1 MAATVAAAL
10 VFVLLMLLLLVG
22 LLVYLFY
29 PALTSAAWGHTSGN
43 VNRPI
48 LGATRPS
55 TSSSTKTTAAAAAA
69 IAALSPVLIH
79 VSSHGRRSSSYES
92 NQQQQQQQQQQPPS
106 QQQQD
111 DNKPVPSSITPPLL
125 SVIIP
130 AYNEE
135 VRLPLMLEPA
145 LAYLSDPHCP
155 ALRDLR
161 RHHHFLNNKDSNKNS
176 SGDASDSSDARTT
189 TTASTEKEDAATV
202 VVVVEWIVVSDG
214 STDSTERV
222 YREFCQRQ
230 SPPSEYDDQE
240 EDDSAATRRRRPRDT
255 AVGGGL
261 DNDNDTNNVSSSD
274 PCETSVAV
282 MMHWK
287 FLALPQNQGK
297 GGAVRAGMLS
307 STGRYRLMVD
317 ADGATQFDHLSK
329 LASALLLSKEEE
341 TDDAASSNSSR
352 ASAVVVWGSR
362 AHLQDSSSPEKRNQR
377 SLPRQVLM
385 RSFHAFVKLLCTR
398 SDSPYIRDTQCGFK
412 LFPAREALQL
422 FSHLHL
428 RGWAFDTELL
438 ILSSFLRIPI
448 VEVPVNWH
456 EVDGSKLSTSA
467 LNVLLVSASMLRDM
481 ICVRLCYEWG
491 IWTIHRQGGG
501 EDDSSMSMSRSRTT
515 TAEPA
520 TTSIRSKSE

>member
-1 MAATVAAAL
+1 MAVTVAAADL
-10 VFVLLMLLLLVG
+10 VFVLLMLLLVVG

-29 PALTSAAWGHTSGN
+29 PALTSAAWGHTSSN
-43 VNRPI
+43 VNLPI
-48 LGATRPS
+48 LGAATRSS
-55 TSSSTKTTAAAAAA
+55 TSSSTKTTAAAA
-69 IAALSPVLIH
+69 AALSPVLIH
-79 VSSHGRRSSSYES
+79 VSSHGRRSSYES
-92 NQQQQQQQQQQPPS
+92 NQQQQHEQHTEPPPS
-106 QQQQD
+106 
-111 DNKPVPSSITPPLL
+111 VPPPLL

-145 LAYLSDPHCP
+145 LAYLSDPRCP

-161 RHHHFLNNKDSNKNS
+161 RHHHYLNSKSNNENA
-176 SGDASDSSDARTT
+176 DAIDSSDTT
-189 TTASTEKEDAATV
+189 TTTSTSA
-202 VVVVEWIVVSDG
+202 VVVEWIVVSDG

-230 SPPSEYDDQE
+230 SPPQSPPSEFDEEE
-240 EDDSAATRRRRPRDT
+240 EDEAATRRRPH
-255 AVGGGL
+255 
-261 DNDNDTNNVSSSD
+261 DTNTNNASSSD

-282 MMHWK
+282 MMQWK
-287 FLALPQNQGK
+287 YLALSQNQGK

-329 LASALLLSKEEE
+329 LASALVLRSK
-341 TDDAASSNSSR
+341 DADAAAATTSSNSSS
-352 ASAVVVWGSR
+352 ASASASAAAVWGSR
-362 AHLQDSSSPEKRNQR
+362 AHLQDSPEKGNQR

-385 RSFHAFVKLLCTR
+385 KSFHAFVKLICTR

-412 LFPAREALQL
+412 LFPMREALLL

-448 VEVPVNWH
+448 VEVAVNWH

-481 ICVRLCYEWG
+481 ICVRLCYEGG
-491 IWTIHRQGGG
+491 IWTIHHPGGG
-501 EDDSSMSMSRSRTT
+501 EDDSSSSSAQPTSSLSASAT
-515 TAEPA
+515 AAEPA
-520 TTSIRSKSE
+520 TTSRSKSE

>member
-10 VFVLLMLLLLVG
+10 LFVLLMLLLLVG

-29 PALTSAAWGHTSGN
+29 PALTSAAWGNAGG
-43 VNRPI
+43 V
-48 LGATRPS
+48 TRPS
-55 TSSSTKTTAAAAAA
+55 STLSSSSSSSSTKTTKATASAAAD
-69 IAALSPVLIH
+69 ALSPVLIH

-92 NQQQQQQQQQQPPS
+92 NQQQQPPS

-111 DNKPVPSSITPPLL
+111 DNKPPSIPPPLL

-161 RHHHFLNNKDSNKNS
+161 RHHHFLNSKNS
-176 SGDASDSSDARTT
+176 SGDASDSSDIRTTT
-189 TTASTEKEDAATV
+189 TTASTDDGVAVA
-202 VVVVEWIVVSDG
+202 VVEWIVVSDG

-230 SPPSEYDDQE
+230 SPPQSPPDE
-240 EDDSAATRRRRPRDT
+240 EEDSAATRRRPHDT
-255 AVGGGL
+255 DG
-261 DNDNDTNNVSSSD
+261 DNASSSD
-274 PCETSVAV
+274 PCPQPIETIV
-282 MMHWK
+282 MQWK
-287 FLALPQNQGK
+287 FLALSENQGK

-307 STGRYRLMVD
+307 STGMYRFMVD

-329 LASALLLSKEEE
+329 LASALLLLSKEA
-341 TDDAASSNSSR
+341 DADAAASSNSSS
-352 ASAVVVWGSR
+352 ASAVVWGSR
-362 AHLQDSSSPEKRNQR
+362 AHLQDSSSPDKRNQR

-385 RSFHAFVKLLCTR
+385 KSFHAFVKLICTR

-412 LFPAREALQL
+412 LFPAQEALQL

-448 VEVPVNWH
+448 LEVPVNWH

-491 IWTIHRQGGG
+491 IWTIHHHGGG
-501 EDDSSMSMSRSRTT
+501 EDDSSSSAQPTSSLSTSAT

-520 TTSIRSKSE
+520 TTSRSKSE